1 MTNESSNI
9 SINTIRQA
17 AVVDEFAE
25 NIGQRTLILLPQFP
39 FLIVGE
45 ILEVVS
51 DYVMVRAE
59 ITNITELDNE
69 EFRVHIDEIDV
80 FYIETD
86 EHHIPDIR
94 MSQDD

>member
-1 MTNESSNI
+1 MINKSSK
-9 SINTIRQA
+9 SINNIRQS
-17 AVVDEFAE
+17 AVVEEFTE

-45 ILEVVS
+45 ILAVIS
-51 DYVMVRAE
+51 DYVVVRAE

-80 FYIETD
+80 FYIET
-86 EHHIPDIR
+86 EAYTIPDIR